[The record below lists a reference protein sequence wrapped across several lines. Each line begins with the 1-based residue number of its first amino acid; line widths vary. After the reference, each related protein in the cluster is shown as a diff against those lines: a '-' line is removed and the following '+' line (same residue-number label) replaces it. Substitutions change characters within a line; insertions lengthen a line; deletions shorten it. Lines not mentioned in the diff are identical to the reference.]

1 MKEKIEKIVL
11 KKVKENAS
19 RLGLELDSITNETE
33 ILKSGIIDSLEF
45 VGILQEI
52 EDKTSISINNFI
64 EDEND
69 FKISVNWFLNKV
81 NRNFK

>member
-19 RLGLELDSITNETE
+19 RLGLELDNITNETE

-52 EDKTSISINNFI
+52 EDKTSISINTFI
-64 EDEND
+64 EDENE